1 MDRKHILHA
10 CEECHDQAHTLI
22 RECAISLVKM
32 VPPTQPSEP
41 QLEQIAEKIVKWEG
55 LATHLGINE
64 QERFAIKE
72 DEKEYERQKV
82 DMLFKWRRRN
92 GSQATWKVLVKIS
105 LKVGDRQ
112 LAEDII
118 RIYSKFHTLYIA
130 V

>member
-1 MDRKHILHA
+1 
-10 CEECHDQAHTLI
+10 
-22 RECAISLVKM
+22 M

-82 DMLFKWRRRN
+82 DMLYKWRWRN

-118 RIYSKFHTLYIA
+118 RIYSEFHTLYIA

>member
-55 LATHLGINE
+55 LATHLGINK

-72 DEKEYERQKV
+72 NEKEYERQKV
-82 DMLFKWRRRN
+82 VVQVEATKWKP
-92 GSQATWKVLVKIS
+92 GHMEGACQDQSQSW
-105 LKVGDRQ
+105 R
-112 LAEDII
+112 
-118 RIYSKFHTLYIA
+118 
-130 V
+130 